1 MTASEAARGRVRGRS
16 SRAESRLGTAD
27 AARELR
33 PDDLPL
39 EHTFETTATTP
50 DGEPTPVVAQTHA
63 GNPAPAQPL
72 PPTAAQLAAADRGP
86 SDALDAGAVGE
97 HTAGQKH
104 RPIAWVVVAI
114 IIIGFI
120 VAGFGLVAT
129 AWWLFGL
136 GLGVVVVGVI
146 VGWAGHIMADTT
158 VDRVAS

>member
-1 MTASEAARGRVRGRS
+1 MTASEAARGRIRGRRD
-16 SRAESRLGTAD
+16 RARAVG
-27 AARELR
+27 AAREFR

-39 EHTFETTATTP
+39 EHTFEATAATP
-50 DGEPTPVVAQTHA
+50 DGEPTRVVAQTHA
-63 GNPAPAQPL
+63 GNPAPSEPL
-72 PPTAAQLAAADRGP
+72 PPTAAQVAAADRGP

-114 IIIGFI
+114 IVIGFI
-120 VAGFGLVAT
+120 LAGFGLVAT